1 MINSRTRTMGFVGR
15 FPGSWKLALGEFVV
29 IAPGIM
35 IALWADQASRPAL
48 DHDSRSYWFKACF
61 P

>member
-1 MINSRTRTMGFVGR
+1 MGFMGR
-15 FPGSWKLALGEFVV
+15 FPGNWKLALRELV
-29 IAPGIM
+29 IIALGVM
-35 IALWADQASRPAL
+35 IALWADQASRLTL